1 MPGQLAGADL
11 AGVAEEVFL
20 ERLCAIHDAVLEIR
34 AEAARKRQDE
44 GS

>member
-1 MPGQLAGADL
+1 MPGRLAGAGL

-20 ERLCAIHDAVLEIR
+20 ERLNAIHDAVLEIR
-34 AEAARKRQDE
+34 AETAKKNRGE

>member
-1 MPGQLAGADL
+1 MPGRLAGVGL

-20 ERLCAIHDAVLEIR
+20 ERLNAIHDAVLEIR
-34 AEAARKRQDE
+34 AEAAKKKQNE